1 MYVRIVFVDIQT
13 IGENSLRIKSKKT
26 TLVIDPKTAM
36 QKVDADA
43 ILLTGEDS
51 DVNRVTDYRVV
62 ITGPGEYEVSGLKIV
77 GIDSEEGLVFSL
89 ISENVRTL
97 VSKVSSLKKISTE
110 KIGDYQIVIINADT
124 DTSESMITAM
134 EPSVVVLY
142 GLKAKET
149 AKALGKEDTATS
161 SKVSFAEDKL
171 PEETQVM
178 VLG

>member
-1 MYVRIVFVDIQT
+1 MYVRIVFVDIQ
-13 IGENSLRIKSKKT
+13 IVGEDSLRIKSKKT

-43 ILLTGEDS
+43 ILLTGADG

-77 GIDSEEGLVFSL
+77 SVKSDGDLIFSL

-97 VSKVSSLKKISTE
+97 VAKVSSLKQISAE
-110 KIGDYQIVIINADT
+110 KIGDYQIVVINADT
-124 DTSESMITAM
+124 DASESMITAM
-134 EPSVVVLY
+134 EPNIVVLY

-149 AKALGKEDTATS
+149 AKALGKDDTTVS
-161 SKVSFAEDKL
+161 GKVSFAEDKL
-171 PEETQVM
+171 PEEIQVM

>member
-1 MYVRIVFVDIQT
+1 MYVRIVFVDIQ
-13 IGENSLRIKSKKT
+13 IVGADSLRIKSKKT

-36 QKVDADA
+36 QKIDAEA
-43 ILLTGEDS
+43 ILLTGIDG

-77 GIDSEEGLVFSL
+77 SVKADGDLIFSL

-97 VSKVSSLKKISTE
+97 VGKVSSLKQISTE
-110 KIGDYQIVIINADT
+110 KIGDYQIVIVNADT
-124 DTSESMITAM
+124 DASESMITAM
-134 EPSVVVLY
+134 EPSVVILY

-149 AKALGKEDTATS
+149 AKALGKEDTTTS
-161 SKVSFAEDKL
+161 GKVSFAEDKL